1 MTVPPVNTPEAHPG
15 LPLLA
20 LLPGLDGTGRL
31 FAPLQAAL
39 AASEQAVTVTYP
51 EDIPLDEP
59 ALLAW
64 VGARLPRREPFLLV
78 AESFSGPVAMAVAAS
93 APPNLLGL
101 VLVATFAEPPRR
113 PPRWCVRLLLPWL
126 FRLPPPA
133 FALRWLLLGP
143 GAPQGLVRGLR
154 DALRA
159 VAPAVLAHRVRQVLA
174 TDALAALA
182 AVKVPV
188 LYLEGGKDRL
198 VPARCAQRI
207 AAHLPGLERA
217 SIAAPHLLL
226 QRTPKAALARIRAW
240 WRAHSDRAR
249 PRPGG

>member
-1 MTVPPVNTPEAHPG
+1 MTVPQVNTPEAHPG

-20 LLPGLDGTGRL
+20 LLLGLDGTGRL
-31 FAPLQAAL
+31 FTPLQAAL
-39 AASEQAVTVTYP
+39 DASEQAVTVTYP
-51 EDIPLDEP
+51 EDIPLDEH

-93 APPNLLGL
+93 APLNLLGL
-101 VLVATFAEPPRR
+101 ILVATFAEPPSR
-113 PPRWCVRLLLPWL
+113 PPRWCVRLPLPWL

-159 VAPAVLAHRVRQVLA
+159 VAPAVLG
-174 TDALAALA
+174 
-182 AVKVPV
+182 PW
-188 LYLEGGKDRL
+188 G
-198 VPARCAQRI
+198 
-207 AAHLPGLERA
+207 RA
-217 SIAAPHLLL
+217 
-226 QRTPKAALARIRAW
+226 
-240 WRAHSDRAR
+240 DRAGCR
-249 PRPGG
+249 SARPAPTGPRPPPRRGAGRGAGTATRRTARRGRARAASGASPGRRVGGR